1 MGHLCNR
8 PRRNIHIHPV
18 TVHSTLKANK
28 ATAELIQQL
37 SSAAAAVAAAKAV
50 VAAAVHQPNDVKEE
64 SAEAAM
70 EVATA
75 VEQPNDAKYVES
87 MNIPVETTT
96 ET

>member
-1 MGHLCNR
+1 M
-8 PRRNIHIHPV
+8 
-18 TVHSTLKANK
+18 KANK

-96 ET
+96 ETEVHGGYSSTWPFGDSR

>member
-1 MGHLCNR
+1 M
-8 PRRNIHIHPV
+8 
-18 TVHSTLKANK
+18 KANK

-37 SSAAAAVAAAKAV
+37 SSAAAAVAAAVAAAKAV
-50 VAAAVHQPNDVKEE
+50 VAAVHQPNDVKEE

-96 ET
+96 ETEVHGGYSSTWPFGDSR